1 MDCVPVSGMESPATR
16 LEPGMHTFWTVLNRR
31 SLVVAVFLLTASLGT
46 QRSSAQ
52 MRDADPKAV
61 KAFAKVIAAVRK
73 VPRTVEEDLV
83 VTTREGEL
91 EESAPKLALR
101 WTNVPKKGM
110 KAEFGGF
117 SIRLADGRLQAIHDS
132 RDDLAVDIDDRGSPY
147 YALFSQFRD
156 LPWPG
161 LAMAIGEVKPEDCA
175 MQLHSRAPWL
185 QPTGLVPPVE
195 GEPDSNLRIEFSS
208 DIERMWIDVDPKTD
222 LPRKAEVVI
231 HGGQFVPEGVELVF
245 AYRWIFGPVEDPAAA
260 IALSIVD
267 RERVDAVGL
276 LEGRNDIAAEG
287 LDGGGLLPGRKAPL
301 FELSE
306 LDAEAEDV
314 SLLALRGRVV
324 VLDFWATWC
333 GPCRAALPRMAEL
346 GRWARENG
354 IPVEVIAVN
363 TSEQSRTLD
372 NRRKRIRDFV
382 TEQRLDADGMRI
394 LLDLDGSVADAY
406 AVRGLPT
413 TVVLD
418 AAGQVVTVKTGFGPG
433 SEERLKQDLL
443 DLFEGGD
450 PAPAEGD
457 GLT

>member
-1 MDCVPVSGMESPATR
+1 
-16 LEPGMHTFWTVLNRR
+16 MHTLLTLPNRR
-31 SLVVAVFLLTASLGT
+31 GLVVVVLLLTASLGAH
-46 QRSSAQ
+46 RASAQ
-52 MRDADPKAV
+52 MRDADPQAA
-61 KAFAKVIAAVRK
+61 KAFAKVIATVRK
-73 VPRTVEEDLV
+73 VPRTVEEEVV

-91 EESAPKLALR
+91 EESAPKQVLR

-117 SIRLADGRLQAIHDS
+117 SIRLAEGRLQAIHDS

-185 QPTGLVPPVE
+185 QPTGLVMPVE
-195 GEPDSNLRIEFSS
+195 GEPDSGLRIEFSS
-208 DIERMWIDVDPKTD
+208 DIEHMWIDVDLKTD

-231 HGGQFVPEGVELVF
+231 HGGSFVPEGVEF
-245 AYRWIFGPVEDPAAA
+245 IFTYQWTFGPVEDPAAA
-260 IALSIVD
+260 IALSIED
-267 RERVDAVGL
+267 RERVDVVGS
-276 LEGRNDIAAEG
+276 LERREEVAAGDPE
-287 LDGGGLLPGRKAPL
+287 GGGLLPGRKAPL
-301 FELSE
+301 FDLPELQA
-306 LDAEAEDV
+306 DGKDV

-354 IPVEVIAVN
+354 LPVEVIAVN

-372 NRRKRIRDFV
+372 IRRKRITDFV
-382 TEQRLDADGMRI
+382 AEQKLDADGMRM

-413 TVVLD
+413 TIVLD

-443 DLFEGGD
+443 DLFEGAD
-450 PAPAEGD
+450 PAPVEGD

>member
-1 MDCVPVSGMESPATR
+1 
-16 LEPGMHTFWTVLNRR
+16 MHTPWSIPRGR
-31 SLVVAVFLLTASLGT
+31 SLVLAVLLLATTAGHG
-46 QRSSAQ
+46 RASAQ
-52 MRDADPKAV
+52 MRDSDPKAA
-61 KAFAKVIAAVRK
+61 KAFARVIATVRK
-73 VPRTVEEDLV
+73 IPRTVEEEVV

-91 EESAPKLALR
+91 EESAPKRLLR

-110 KAEFGGF
+110 RADFDGF
-117 SIRLADGRLQAIHDS
+117 SIRLADGRLKAIHDS

-161 LAMAIGEVKPEDCA
+161 LAMAIGEDKPEDCA

-185 QPTGLVPPVE
+185 QPTGVVE
-195 GEPDSNLRIEFSS
+195 PAADDPDAARRIEFSS
-208 DIERMWIDVDPKTD
+208 DVERMWIDVDPKTD
-222 LPRKAEVVI
+222 LPRRAEVVI
-231 HGGQFVPEGVELVF
+231 HGGQFVPKGVEFVF
-245 AYRWIFGPVEDPAAA
+245 AYQWTFLPVEDPADA
-260 IALSIVD
+260 IALSIDD
-267 RERVDAVGL
+267 RERVEVVGA
-276 LEGRNDIAAEG
+276 LERREEIAAGDPE
-287 LDGGGLLPGRKAPL
+287 GGGLLPGRKAPL
-301 FELSE
+301 FELPD
-306 LDAEAEDV
+306 LEADERDV

-372 NRRKRIRDFV
+372 VRRKRIADFV
-382 TEQRLDADGMRI
+382 AEQKLDWEGMRI
-394 LLDLDGSVADAY
+394 VLDLDGSVADAY

-443 DLFEGGD
+443 DLFEGAD